1 MTTQLWLWI
10 GFGVFVLAMLALD
23 LGVFHR
29 KSHTVSMREAL
40 TWSGVW
46 IALALLFNAGVWHWR
61 GQDEGL
67 EFLTGYLVELSL
79 SVDNLFV
86 FLLIFA
92 YFKVPAQYQHKVLF
106 WGILGALFM
115 RAVFIAAGVTLM
127 HKFHWVIY
135 LFGAVLVISGL
146 KMAFEKDKEVHPEK
160 NPVLRLFR
168 RFMPVTAEYHGGKF
182 FVKPDKLWL
191 ATPLFIVL
199 LMLETTDLVFAV
211 DSVPAVLA
219 ITTDPFIVYTSNV
232 FAILGLRSMFFAL
245 AGVMKLFVYLH
256 YGLAAVLVFVGGKM
270 LLAGFYKIPT
280 LTSLLVIV
288 GLLTVA
294 VFDSGPAVPGG
305 TWTFSVK
312 TALAI
317 ASVVHVQ
324 VIVPVPP
331 TGGVVQTPP
340 SGAGPPLKSRET
352 NVVPAGTLSV
362 RETLAALFG
371 PAFATVIG

>member
-1 MTTQLWLWI
+1 MI
-10 GFGVFVLAMLALD
+10 
-23 LGVFHR
+23 
-29 KSHTVSMREAL
+29 
-40 TWSGVW
+40 
-46 IALALLFNAGVWHWR
+46 FNAGIWHWR
-61 GQDEGL
+61 GHDKGL

-106 WGILGALFM
+106 WGILGALVM
-115 RAVFIAAGVTLM
+115 RAVFIGAGIALIQ
-127 HKFHWVIY
+127 KFHWIIY
-135 LFGAVLVISGL
+135 VFGAILVISGL

-168 RFMPVTAEYHGGKF
+168 RFMPVTGEYHEGRF
-182 FVKPDKLWL
+182 FVKREKLWL

-245 AGVMKLFVYLH
+245 AGVMKLFHYLH

-280 LTSLLVIV
+280 LASLLVII
-288 GLLTVA
+288 GLLAVA
-294 VFDSGPAVPGG
+294 VV
-305 TWTFSVK
+305 
-312 TALAI
+312 
-317 ASVVHVQ
+317 ASLIHAKRRPKPQIVVAENGRS
-324 VIVPVPP
+324 
-331 TGGVVQTPP
+331 T
-340 SGAGPPLKSRET
+340 ET
-352 NVVPAGTLSV
+352 
-362 RETLAALFG
+362 
-371 PAFATVIG
+371 

>member
-1 MTTQLWLWI
+1 MTAQTLIWI
-10 GFGVFVLAMLALD
+10 GFGLFVLAMLALD

-29 KSHTVSMREAL
+29 KSHTVGMKEAL

-46 IALALLFNAGVWHWR
+46 IVLALLFNAGIWHWR
-61 GQDEGL
+61 GGDKAL
-67 EFLTGYLVELSL
+67 EFLTGYVVELSL

-106 WGILGALFM
+106 WGILGALVM
-115 RAVFIAAGVTLM
+115 RAVFIGAGIALIQ
-127 HKFHWVIY
+127 KFHWIIY

-168 RFMPVTAEYHGGKF
+168 RFMPVTAEYHEGRF
-182 FVKPDKLWL
+182 FIMKDKVRM

-245 AGVMKLFVYLH
+245 AGVMNLFRYLH

-270 LLAGFYKIPT
+270 LLADFWKIPT
-280 LTSLLVIV
+280 LASLLVIV
-288 GLLTVA
+288 SLLTVA
-294 VFDSGPAVPGG
+294 VVVSILRPAPND
-305 TWTFSVK
+305 K
-312 TALAI
+312 PEKP
-317 ASVVHVQ
+317 
-324 VIVPVPP
+324 VIPP
-331 TGGVVQTPP
+331 H
-340 SGAGPPLKSRET
+340 
-352 NVVPAGTLSV
+352 
-362 RETLAALFG
+362 
-371 PAFATVIG
+371 

>member
-1 MTTQLWLWI
+1 MDSSLLVWI
-10 GFGVFVLAMLALD
+10 GFGAFVLAMLALD

-29 KSHTVSMREAL
+29 KSHTVGLKEAL
-40 TWSGVW
+40 AWTGAW
-46 IALALLFNAGVWHWR
+46 ITLALLFNAGVWHWR
-61 GQDEGL
+61 GSDRGL
-67 EFLTGYLVELSL
+67 EFLTGYLVEMSL

-106 WGILGALFM
+106 WGILGALIM
-115 RAVFIAAGVTLM
+115 RAVFIGAGIALIQ
-127 HKFHWVIY
+127 KFHWIIY
-135 LFGAVLVISGL
+135 VFGAVLVVSGL
-146 KMAFEKDKEVHPEK
+146 KMAFAQDNEVHPEK

-168 RFMPVTAEYHGGKF
+168 RIMPVTAEYHAGRF
-182 FVKPDKLWL
+182 FVKPDKRWL

-256 YGLAAVLVFVGGKM
+256 YGLAAVLVFVGAKM

-288 GLLTVA
+288 GLLGVA
-294 VFDSGPAVPGG
+294 VAASLLHAARQTTPAP
-305 TWTFSVK
+305 
-312 TALAI
+312 A
-317 ASVVHVQ
+317 
-324 VIVPVPP
+324 PVP
-331 TGGVVQTPP
+331 
-340 SGAGPPLKSRET
+340 KS
-352 NVVPAGTLSV
+352 P
-362 RETLAALFG
+362 
-371 PAFATVIG
+371 

>member
-1 MTTQLWLWI
+1 MTTEQLLIWI
-10 GFGVFVLAMLALD
+10 GFSVFVLAMLALD

-29 KSHTVSMREAL
+29 KSHAVGMKEAL

-61 GQDEGL
+61 GHDKGL

-92 YFKVPAQYQHKVLF
+92 CFKVPAQYQHKVLF
-106 WGILGALFM
+106 WGILGALVM
-115 RAVFIAAGVTLM
+115 RAIFIGAGIALIQ
-127 HKFHWVIY
+127 KFHWIIY

-160 NPVLRLFR
+160 NPVLKLFR
-168 RFMPVTAEYHGGKF
+168 RFMPVTTEYQGGKF

-245 AGVMKLFVYLH
+245 AGVMKLFAYLH

-280 LTSLLVIV
+280 LTSLLVIL
-288 GLLTVA
+288 GLLAVA
-294 VFDSGPAVPGG
+294 VVASLVHAKRRPKSPIIVAESGRSTEP
-305 TWTFSVK
+305 
-312 TALAI
+312 
-317 ASVVHVQ
+317 
-324 VIVPVPP
+324 
-331 TGGVVQTPP
+331 
-340 SGAGPPLKSRET
+340 
-352 NVVPAGTLSV
+352 
-362 RETLAALFG
+362 
-371 PAFATVIG
+371 

>member
-1 MTTQLWLWI
+1 MDFLGGHSVGAFWI

-29 KSHTVSMREAL
+29 KSHTVGMKEAL

-46 IALALLFNAGVWHWR
+46 VALALLFNAAVWHWR
-61 GQDEGL
+61 GHDKGL

-92 YFKVPAQYQHKVLF
+92 YFKVPVQYQHKVLF
-106 WGILGALFM
+106 WGILGALLM

-127 HKFHWVIY
+127 QKFHWIIY
-135 LFGAVLVISGL
+135 LFGAVLVVSGL

-160 NPVLRLFR
+160 NPVLNLFR
-168 RFMPVTAEYHGGKF
+168 RFMPVTPEYHGGNF
-182 FVKPDKLWL
+182 FVKREKLWL

-199 LMLETTDLVFAV
+199 LMLEKTDLVFAV

-245 AGVMKLFVYLH
+245 AGVMTLFAYLH
-256 YGLAAVLVFVGGKM
+256 YGLAAVLVFVGAKM

-280 LTSLLVIV
+280 LASLLVII
-288 GLLTVA
+288 GLLA
-294 VFDSGPAVPGG
+294 V
-305 TWTFSVK
+305 
-312 TALAI
+312 
-317 ASVVHVQ
+317 SVVASLLH
-324 VIVPVPP
+324 
-331 TGGVVQTPP
+331 
-340 SGAGPPLKSRET
+340 ASRRSKET
-352 NVVPAGTLSV
+352 N
-362 RETLAALFG
+362 AAS
-371 PAFATVIG
+371 AAAADTSHATTD

>member
-1 MTTQLWLWI
+1 MTPQLWIWI
-10 GFGVFVLAMLALD
+10 GFGAFVLAMLALD

-29 KSHTVSMREAL
+29 RSHTVGIKEAL

-61 GQDEGL
+61 GHDKGL
-67 EFLTGYLVELSL
+67 EFITGYLVELSL

-92 YFKVPAQYQHKVLF
+92 HFKVPLQYQHKVLF
-106 WGILGALFM
+106 WGILGALLM

-127 HKFHWVIY
+127 ETFHWIIY
-135 LFGAVLVISGL
+135 VFGAVLVVSGL
-146 KMAFEKDKEVHPEK
+146 KMSFEKDKEVHPEN
-160 NPVLRLFR
+160 NPVLKLFR
-168 RFMPVTAEYHGGKF
+168 RFLPVTAEYHGGNF
-182 FVKPDKLWL
+182 FVRRENLWR

-245 AGVMKLFVYLH
+245 AGVMNRFAYLH
-256 YGLAAVLVFVGGKM
+256 YGLAAVLVFVGAKM

-280 LTSLLVIV
+280 LASLLVIV
-288 GLLTVA
+288 GLLAVA
-294 VFDSGPAVPGG
+294 VAASLLHAARRPRPAE
-305 TWTFSVK
+305 
-312 TALAI
+312 TASPMQANQY
-317 ASVVHVQ
+317 AE
-324 VIVPVPP
+324 P
-331 TGGVVQTPP
+331 
-340 SGAGPPLKSRET
+340 
-352 NVVPAGTLSV
+352 
-362 RETLAALFG
+362 
-371 PAFATVIG
+371 